1 MTEATPLE
9 AEDVRDRILS
19 GEEVAILDLRE
30 WGVFGDGH
38 LLFAVSCP
46 LSHLETRIDDFVP
59 RKDTPIVLCSEGKAD
74 AHLVKLGADRL
85 IAWGYTDV
93 SVLAGG
99 LDAWDQ
105 AGFEVFSGVNVPS
118 KAFGE
123 FVEHTYDTPR
133 IPPEEVKA
141 MMDRGENMVVL
152 DSRPMSEYHKMN
164 IPMGVDCPGAELAYR
179 VHDLAPDP
187 NTTVVVNCA
196 GRTRSI
202 IGAQSLINAGIPNKV
217 VALENGTMGWHLA
230 GFQLEYGNDRKFS
243 DTLSEK
249 AKAKAKAVRERVAK
263 RFGVPTCDHDQ
274 LAAWRAASGRTT
286 YVLDVRNP
294 EEFTAGHLA
303 GSRHAPGGQLVQAWD
318 RYVAVLGAR
327 IVLVDDDGVRATM
340 TASWLVQMGWPEVY
354 VLENAFDGQPLVR
367 GAHRPKIYGLDAAA
381 AETVTPEGLERMI
394 ADKVCVVI
402 DLADSLTYRDG
413 HIPGAWFAV
422 RARLKDSIRKIPDA
436 RFTVLT
442 SPDGVL
448 AQLAAPELLAMGR
461 RVAVL
466 IDGTDAWKAARK
478 EMQSGFTHLA
488 DETNDV
494 WYRPYDMD
502 DAQEGAMKQY
512 LSWEINLVNQLE
524 RDGTTRFK
532 KFPQA

>member
-217 VALENGTMGWHLA
+217 VALENGTMG
-230 GFQLEYGNDRKFS
+230 
-243 DTLSEK
+243 
-249 AKAKAKAVRERVAK
+249 
-263 RFGVPTCDHDQ
+263 
-274 LAAWRAASGRTT
+274 
-286 YVLDVRNP
+286 
-294 EEFTAGHLA
+294 
-303 GSRHAPGGQLVQAWD
+303 
-318 RYVAVLGAR
+318 
-327 IVLVDDDGVRATM
+327 
-340 TASWLVQMGWPEVY
+340 
-354 VLENAFDGQPLVR
+354 
-367 GAHRPKIYGLDAAA
+367 
-381 AETVTPEGLERMI
+381 
-394 ADKVCVVI
+394 
-402 DLADSLTYRDG
+402 
-413 HIPGAWFAV
+413 
-422 RARLKDSIRKIPDA
+422 
-436 RFTVLT
+436 
-442 SPDGVL
+442 
-448 AQLAAPELLAMGR
+448 
-461 RVAVL
+461 
-466 IDGTDAWKAARK
+466 
-478 EMQSGFTHLA
+478 
-488 DETNDV
+488 
-494 WYRPYDMD
+494 
-502 DAQEGAMKQY
+502 
-512 LSWEINLVNQLE
+512 
-524 RDGTTRFK
+524 
-532 KFPQA
+532 

>member
-1 MTEATPLE
+1 MTEATYLE

-19 GEEVAILDLRE
+19 GEEVAILDIRE

-38 LLFAVSCP
+38 MLFAVSCP

-59 RKDTPIVLCSEGKAD
+59 RKDTPVVLCSEGKAD
-74 AHLVKLGADRL
+74 RHLVDLGAERL

-93 SVLAGG
+93 NILAGG
-99 LDAWDQ
+99 LDAWNQ

-123 FVEHTYDTPR
+123 FVEHAYDTPR
-133 IPPEEVKA
+133 IPPEELKA
-141 MMDRGENMVVL
+141 MMDRGEKMIVL
-152 DSRPMSEYHKMN
+152 DSRPMSEYRKMN
-164 IPMGVDCPGAELAYR
+164 IPTGIDCPGAELAYR

-187 NTTVVVNCA
+187 DTTVVVNCA

-202 IGAQSLINAGIPNKV
+202 IGAQSLINAGIPNRV

-230 GFQLEYGNDRKFS
+230 GYQLEYGNERRFPD
-243 DTLSEK
+243 LSEGGR
-249 AKAKAKAVRERVAK
+249 AKAEAVRERVAK
-263 RFGVPTCDHDQ
+263 RFGVPSCDHDQ
-274 LAAWRAASGRTT
+274 LAAWRAEEGRTT
-286 YVLDVRNP
+286 YLLDVRNL
-294 EEFTAGHLA
+294 EEFTAGHLK

-318 RYVAVLGAR
+318 RYVAVLGSR

-340 TASWLVQMGWPEVY
+340 TASWLIQMGWPEVY
-354 VLENAFDGQPLVR
+354 VLENALEGQALVR
-367 GAHRPKIYGLDAAA
+367 GPHRPHIHGLDGVQAA
-381 AETVTPEGLERMI
+381 TVTDIPE
-394 ADKVCVVI
+394 AAVVI

-422 RARLKDSIRKIPDA
+422 RARLKDSIGKIPDA
-436 RFTVLT
+436 EVTVLT

-448 AQLAAPELLAMGR
+448 AQLAAPEVGALGR
-461 RVAVL
+461 NVVVL
-466 IDGTDAWKAARK
+466 EGGTAAWTAAGRHL
-478 EMQSGFTHLA
+478 ETGFTHMA
-488 DETNDV
+488 DETSDV

-524 RDGTTRFK
+524 RDGTTRFR

>member
-1 MTEATPLE
+1 MTAKNLS
-9 AEDVRDRILS
+9 AAQVRDLITS
-19 GEEVAILDLRE
+19 GDEIAILDLRE
-30 WGVFGDGH
+30 WGVFGNGH
-38 LLFAVSCP
+38 LLFAVSLP
-46 LSHLETRIDDFVP
+46 LSHLETRVDDFVP
-59 RKDTPIVLCSEGKAD
+59 RKDTKIVLCAAGDGD
-74 AHLVKLGADRL
+74 AHLVETGAARL
-85 IAWGYTDV
+85 AAWGYTDINK
-93 SVLAGG
+93 LDGG
-99 LDAWDQ
+99 LKGWEA

-133 IPPEEVKA
+133 MPAAEVKA

-152 DSRPMSEYHKMN
+152 DSRPMSEYHKMS
-164 IPMGVDCPGAELAYR
+164 IPMGIDCPGAELAYR

-187 NTTVVVNCA
+187 NTTVIVNCA

-230 GFQLEYGNDRKFS
+230 GFQLDYGKTAQFS
-243 DTLSEK
+243 DLSDAGK
-249 AKAKAKAVRERVAK
+249 AKAQEVAQRVSK
-263 RFGVPTCDHDQ
+263 RFGVLTCSHADLKSWQ
-274 LAAWRAASGRTT
+274 AEKGRTT

-294 EEFTAGHLA
+294 SEYEAGHLP
-303 GSRHAPGGQLVQAWD
+303 GCRYAPGGQLVQAWD

-340 TASWLVQMGWPEVY
+340 TASWMLQMGWKEVF
-354 VLENAFDGQPLVR
+354 VLKDAFKGQSLVKGKHEPVLHAFANIKVDTVSDIPDG
-367 GAHRPKIYGLDAAA
+367 A
-381 AETVTPEGLERMI
+381 
-394 ADKVCVVI
+394 VVI

-413 HIPGAWFAV
+413 HVPGAWFAV
-422 RARLKDSIRKIPDA
+422 RARLLESIKKIPDVPL
-436 RFTVLT
+436 TVVT

-448 AQLAAPELLAMGR
+448 ATLAAPELTTLGR
-461 RVAVL
+461 KVAVL
-466 IDGTDAWKAARK
+466 EGGNHAWKKAGK
-478 EMQSGFTHLA
+478 PMEQGFTNMA

-512 LSWEINLVNQLE
+512 LSWEINLINQLE
-524 RDGTTRFK
+524 RDGTTEFRA
-532 KFPQA
+532 FPK